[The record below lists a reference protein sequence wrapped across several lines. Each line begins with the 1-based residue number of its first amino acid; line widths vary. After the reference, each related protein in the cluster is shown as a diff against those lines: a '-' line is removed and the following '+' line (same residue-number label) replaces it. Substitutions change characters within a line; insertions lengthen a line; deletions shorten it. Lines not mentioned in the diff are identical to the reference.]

1 MKYLEALVELLMIN
15 SLDTPSAW
23 ITIVLLI
30 FVLLLG
36 HLEIE
41 ANELAKSS
49 VKLNFLSAVY
59 AQDDSHK

>member
-1 MKYLEALVELLMIN
+1 MIN
-15 SLDTPSAW
+15 SLETPFAW
-23 ITIVLLI
+23 ITAVLLLLI

>member
-23 ITIVLLI
+23 ITTVLLLLI
-30 FVLLLG
+30 FVFLLG

-49 VKLNFLSAVY
+49 VKLN
-59 AQDDSHK
+59 